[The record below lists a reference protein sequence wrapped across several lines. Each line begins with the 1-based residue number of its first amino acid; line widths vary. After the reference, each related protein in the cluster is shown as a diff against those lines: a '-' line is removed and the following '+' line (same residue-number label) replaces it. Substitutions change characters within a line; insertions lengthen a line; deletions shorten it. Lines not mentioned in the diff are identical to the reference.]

1 MSKLLRNVNA
11 KKSSAT
17 RTILKTLPSYPYLVC
32 SMTTLNGILGI
43 HEMKH
48 ITVKI
53 EKRRKTIPPDQY
65 LLDNM

>member
-1 MSKLLRNVNA
+1 MSELLRNVNA
-11 KKSSAT
+11 KKLSAPLA
-17 RTILKTLPSYPYLVC
+17 ILRMLPLYSYLVC

-48 ITVKI
+48 MTVKI

>member
-1 MSKLLRNVNA
+1 MLL
-11 KKSSAT
+11 K
-17 RTILKTLPSYPYLVC
+17 YEYLVC

-48 ITVKI
+48 MTVKI

>member
-1 MSKLLRNVNA
+1 MLRNYQHPETFS
-11 KKSSAT
+11 KMLLLYT
-17 RTILKTLPSYPYLVC
+17 HLVC

-48 ITVKI
+48 MTVKI

-65 LLDNM
+65 LLDSM